1 MTRIA
6 ILDDYQGVAMQM
18 ADWDSL
24 PEGCQ
29 VETFHDHVADPAVL
43 ADRLRDFDILCIM
56 RERTPFRRDML
67 SRLPNLKLLV
77 TTGMRNASVDVAAA
91 QELGIAVCGT
101 AGSAHTTPEL
111 TWGLILALQRHI
123 CAEDRA
129 MKAGAWQTTVGRGLA
144 GSTLGLLGLGR
155 LGSEVARVGR
165 AFRMNL
171 IAWSE
176 NLTAERAAEHG
187 ATRVGK
193 DELFAEADVLSIHL
207 LLSARS
213 LGMVG
218 ARELGLMK
226 PSAVLVNTSR
236 GPIVDEAA
244 LVEALRNRTIAGAG
258 LDVYDTEP
266 LPRGHPL
273 RSLDNAALTPHLGY
287 VTADTFAVM
296 YPQTLECVQAWLA
309 GNPVRVISA

>member
-24 PEGCQ
+24 PDGCQ
-29 VETFHDHVADPAVL
+29 VEAFHDHVADMAVL

-129 MKAGAWQTTVGRGLA
+129 MKAGAWQTIVGRGLA

-155 LGSEVARVGR
+155 LGSDVARVGR

-187 ATRVGK
+187 ATRVEK

-213 LGMVG
+213 RGLVG

-244 LVEALRNRTIAGAG
+244 LVEALRNGTIAGAG

-273 RSLDNAALTPHLGY
+273 RSLDNAVLTPHLGY

-309 GNPVRVISA
+309 GNPVRVVPA

>member
-24 PEGCQ
+24 PQGCT
-29 VETFHDHVADPAVL
+29 VEAFHDHIADPATL
-43 ADRLRDFDILCIM
+43 ADRLGGFEIVCIM

-91 QELGIAVCGT
+91 QELGVTVCGT

-111 TWGLILALQRHI
+111 TWGLILAVQRHI

-144 GSTLGLLGLGR
+144 GATLGLLGLGR

-165 AFRMNL
+165 VFRMDL

-193 DELFAEADVLSIHL
+193 DALFAQSDVLSIHL
-207 LLSARS
+207 LLSQRTR
-213 LGMVG
+213 GMVG

-244 LVEALRNRTIAGAG
+244 LIEALRNGTIAGAAVC

-273 RSLDNAALTPHLGY
+273 RSLRGKATMP
-287 VTADTFAVM
+287 
-296 YPQTLECVQAWLA
+296 CS
-309 GNPVRVISA
+309 RRISAM

>member
-24 PEGCQ
+24 PDGCQ
-29 VETFHDHVADPAVL
+29 VEAFHDHVADMAVL
-43 ADRLRDFDILCIM
+43 ADRLRDFDVLCIM

-91 QELGIAVCGT
+91 QELGVTVCGT

-129 MKAGAWQTTVGRGLA
+129 MKAGSWQTTVGRGLA
-144 GSTLGLLGLGR
+144 GTTLGLLGLGR

-165 AFRMNL
+165 AFGMEL
-171 IAWSE
+171 IAWSQ

-187 ATRVGK
+187 AVRVEK
-193 DELFAEADVLSIHL
+193 EALFVQSDVLSIHL
-207 LLSARS
+207 LLSQRTR
-213 LGMVG
+213 GMVG

-244 LVEALRNRTIAGAG
+244 LIEALRNGTIAGAG

-273 RSLDNAALTPHLGY
+273 RSLDNAVLTPHLGY

>member
-24 PEGCQ
+24 PDGCQ
-29 VETFHDHVADPAVL
+29 VEAFHDHVADMAVL

-91 QELGIAVCGT
+91 QELGIAVCGI

-123 CAEDRA
+123 CAEHRA

-155 LGSEVARVGR
+155 LGSDVARVGR

-187 ATRVGK
+187 ATRVEK

-213 LGMVG
+213 RGLVG

-244 LVEALRNRTIAGAG
+244 LVEALRDGTIAGAG

-273 RSLDNAALTPHLGY
+273 RSLDNAVLTPHLGY

-309 GNPVRVISA
+309 GNPVRVVPA